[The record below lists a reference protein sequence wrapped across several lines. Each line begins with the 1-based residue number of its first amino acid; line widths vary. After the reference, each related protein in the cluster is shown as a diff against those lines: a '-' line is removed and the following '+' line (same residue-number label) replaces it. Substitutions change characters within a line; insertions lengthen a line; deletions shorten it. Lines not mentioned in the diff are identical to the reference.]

1 MSTSKNDRISG
12 VLVGQACADALGMG
26 YEFGHDPL
34 QTGQHAVMRP
44 GAMFPIGTWTDD
56 TEQAI
61 VVALA
66 GADPTAVADG
76 LIGWLRTGPRDVGV
90 STATVLARAWN
101 AAEVMDRSR
110 RYGEFVASKPKR
122 PGFLPGMANGSL
134 MRTGPVALAHLN
146 NAVALARAARE
157 VSDVTHYDPTG
168 YTGDACVIWSV
179 LISIAVHQGA
189 ENFDL
194 GQACQDA
201 VTGYIPQERQ
211 AFWSEVITTELN
223 SFAIP
228 HGKNGSAV
236 GAFKVALN
244 AIAHT
249 GNYYDAIQ
257 RAIRAGHDT
266 DTTAAIAGMLA
277 GALYGMSGIPVAYR
291 DIVRG
296 KAGPFPGYML
306 AGDLADLA
314 LCTANGWTFNVPE
327 YALNPPQLSPYA
339 KAGGAPANG

>member
-1 MSTSKNDRISG
+1 MSTSKNDRVSG
-12 VLVGQACADALGMG
+12 VLVGQAVADALGMG
-26 YEFGHDPL
+26 YEFGYKPL
-34 QTGQHAVMRP
+34 QPGERAVMRS
-44 GAMFPIGTWTDD
+44 GAMFSTGHWTDD

-76 LIGWLRTGPRDVGV
+76 LLGWINTGPRDVGI
-90 STATVLARAWN
+90 STRTVLGGAWN
-101 AAEVMDRSR
+101 AQEVMDRSR
-110 RYGEFVASKPKR
+110 RYGEFLASKPKR

-134 MRTGPVALAHLN
+134 MRTGPVALAHLD
-146 NAVALARAARE
+146 NAVALAKAARE

-189 ENFDL
+189 GNFDL
-194 GQACQDA
+194 GPACQDA
-201 VTGYIPQERQ
+201 IGYIPQARQ
-211 AFWSEVITTELN
+211 AFWTEVVTSELLRPG
-223 SFAIP
+223 IP
-228 HGKNGSAV
+228 EGKNGSAV

-249 GNYYDAIQ
+249 SSYYDAIQ
-257 RAIRAGHDT
+257 RAIGAGHDT
-266 DTTAAIAGMLA
+266 DTTAAITGMLA
-277 GALYGMSGIPVAYR
+277 GALYGMSGIPASWR
-291 DIVRG
+291 NMVRG

-314 LCTANGWTFNVPE
+314 LCTASGWEFSVPQ
-327 YALNPPQLSPYA
+327 YALDYPPVSAYA
-339 KAGGAPANG
+339 KAGGTSSNS